1 MKLQVALT
9 KASEHVGEQSMKEE
23 AQRTELGMFHV
34 LSALLCVSSFVEK
47 LGRVNIYRR
56 GTPNIGI
63 SLARTRLAA
72 SKI

>member
-34 LSALLCVSSFVEK
+34 LSALLCVFSFVEK
-47 LGRVNIYRR
+47 LGKVNI
-56 GTPNIGI
+56 
-63 SLARTRLAA
+63 
-72 SKI
+72 